1 LNDERDKGVI
11 VVSHV
16 KLPCDLSHALL
27 SENSDLR
34 SSCVTGLIRYREF
47 NIKDQGH
54 QSRCHNAPITE
65 SKSQERVRRVREHCM
80 QSVDRGSNPKLLDHD
95 HQQGAGKVEVT

>member
-1 LNDERDKGVI
+1 MMLMGRDNK
-11 VVSHV
+11 
-16 KLPCDLSHALL
+16 
-27 SENSDLR
+27 
-34 SSCVTGLIRYREF
+34 VTRIREF
-47 NIKDQGH
+47 RIWIREFENEIKDIK
-54 QSRCHNAPITE
+54 AAVTTPITE